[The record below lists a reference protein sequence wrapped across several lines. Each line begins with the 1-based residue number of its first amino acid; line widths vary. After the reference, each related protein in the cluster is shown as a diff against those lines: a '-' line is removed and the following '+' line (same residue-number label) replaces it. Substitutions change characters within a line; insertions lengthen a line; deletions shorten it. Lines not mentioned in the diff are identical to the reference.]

1 MKPILVYLL
10 PSTFFLFYIFFLV
23 ALGLVAAGIGQV
35 VFNFVSQHVRATYFP
50 PYTENLL

>member
-10 PSTFFLFYIFFLV
+10 LLFLFYIFFLV
-23 ALGLVAAGIGQV
+23 TLGLVAAGIGQV
-35 VFNFVSQHVRATYFP
+35 VFNFVSQHVRAAYFP